1 MMLSEIAPMLDNP
14 LIAAA
19 ALGFA
24 ILFAH
29 FLAAEVDD
37 GF

>member
-1 MMLSEIAPMLDNP
+1 MMLSEVISVLNDP
-14 LIAAA
+14 LVIAAA
-19 ALGFA
+19 AFGLVFS
-24 ILFAH
+24 H

>member
-1 MMLSEIAPMLDNP
+1 MLSEAFALFNEPMI
-14 LIAAA
+14 IAAA
-19 ALGFA
+19 ALG
-24 ILFAH
+24 LVFAH

>member
-1 MMLSEIAPMLDNP
+1 MLSEFFSVFNDPMI
-14 LIAAA
+14 IAAA
-19 ALGFA
+19 AMGLV
-24 ILFAH
+24 FAH

>member
-1 MMLSEIAPMLDNP
+1 MLSDVFP
-14 LIAAA
+14 LLNDPIIIAAA
-19 ALGFA
+19 AMGLV
-24 ILFAH
+24 IAH

>member
-1 MMLSEIAPMLDNP
+1 MMLSEFAPMLDNP
-14 LIAAA
+14 LIAGAV
-19 ALGFA
+19 LGFA

>member
-1 MMLSEIAPMLDNP
+1 MLSDVFTLLNDPII
-14 LIAAA
+14 IAAA
-19 ALGFA
+19 AMGLV
-24 ILFAH
+24 IAH

>member
-1 MMLSEIAPMLDNP
+1 MLSEAFALLNEP
-14 LIAAA
+14 LMAVGVA
-19 ALGFA
+19 FA
-24 ILFAH
+24 VLFAH

>member
-1 MMLSEIAPMLDNP
+1 MLSEAFFLFNDP
-14 LIAAA
+14 LIIAAA
-19 ALGFA
+19 ALGLV
-24 ILFAH
+24 IAH

>member
-1 MMLSEIAPMLDNP
+1 MTPHDLFTLVNDP
-14 LIAAA
+14 LIIAAA
-19 ALGFA
+19 ALSLV
-24 ILFAH
+24 IAH

>member
-1 MMLSEIAPMLDNP
+1 MMLSELAPVYDNP

>member
-1 MMLSEIAPMLDNP
+1 MMLSELAPVFDNP
-14 LIAAA
+14 LIAGA
-19 ALGFA
+19 ALGLA